1 MPTRLASRW
10 LVKTRQARCPA
21 WRRLIPRP
29 SLRLEFCLATAFLT
43 LAGLLVA
50 PPVRADDSREALEFF
65 EKEIRPLLVKRCYQC
80 HGKGTEIKG
89 GLRLTSRAAILHG
102 GETGAAAEPGKPG
115 ESLLLEAVRYQGFEM
130 PPEGKL
136 PEEDVAKLAR
146 WIEMGVPWP
155 AEDSADDVPA
165 RDEQPYEASDAQKAH
180 WSFQPLSPVSP
191 PAVAD
196 QLWPAGDIDRFI
208 LSTLETRGLKP
219 NPPAERHALLRRVT
233 YDLTGLPPTP
243 AETVAF
249 LADSS
254 PDALSTVVDRLL
266 ASPRYGERWARHW
279 LDVVRY
285 ADTAGETADYPVPLA
300 YKYRNWVIDALNADL
315 PYDEFVRQQIAGDL
329 LAGEGPPEQFAA
341 RVTAT
346 GYTAVSRRF
355 GFDPQNY
362 QHLTIADTLDVLGRS
377 ILGLSIG
384 CARCHNHKYDPISA
398 EDYYGLYGIFS
409 STRYA
414 FPGGEETKRPRDM
427 VPLVPPA
434 EVARLTAQRD
444 HELAQLDER
453 LKPLQERQ
461 KSLKAEIDAKS
472 QPEEALV
479 ALRGDLAKLE
489 SELGPLKTE
498 RDKVAGRELYET
510 CFGVVEGTVSDTRLQ
525 KRGEPTRL
533 GPEVPRHFLTIL
545 GGDRL
550 TPSAGSGRRELAE
563 WLVRPSNPLTPR
575 VIVNRVWHYHF
586 GKGLV
591 QTTND
596 FGLRGR
602 RPSHPE
608 LLEHLAGK
616 FVAEGWSLK
625 RLHRE
630 IVLSRAYQMSSA
642 DQPHGLEIDPAN
654 ETLWRFDR
662 QRLDAESIR
671 DSILLVSGEL
681 DANRGGV
688 HPFPPVDSWNF
699 TQHQPF
705 QAVYDNHQRSV
716 YLMVQ
721 RSQRHPFLA
730 LFDGADPSASTSER
744 SSTTTPSQALFL
756 MNDTFIHSQSDVVAG
771 QILAAGSDDRDR
783 LEWLFQRA
791 YSRAP
796 REEELNAARDFV
808 AAYIDRLRTTNAPAE
823 GRSRAAWA
831 ALSRVVL
838 SSSEF
843 LYFD

>member
-1 MPTRLASRW
+1 MPKQSASRW
-10 LVKTRQARCPA
+10 LVDALPPRRHAPWGLN
-21 WRRLIPRP
+21 WRR
-29 SLRLEFCLATAFLT
+29 SVSTALCVAAWFLT
-43 LAGLLVA
+43 LAPLLS
-50 PPVRADDSREALEFF
+50 VRPAWADDSPESLEFF

-80 HGKGTEIKG
+80 HGKGTDIKG

-102 GETGAAAEPGKPG
+102 GETGAAAQPGKPG

-136 PEEDVAKLAR
+136 PDEDVAKLAR
-146 WIEMGVPWP
+146 WIELGVPWP
-155 AEDSADDVPA
+155 TEDSPDDVTA
-165 RDEQPYEASDAQKAH
+165 RDDRPYEASDAQRAH
-180 WSFQPLSPVSP
+180 WSFQPLAPATP
-191 PAVAD
+191 PEVVD
-196 QLWPAGDIDRFI
+196 HQWPAGDIDRFV
-208 LSTLETRGLKP
+208 LSTLEARGLRP
-219 NPPAERHALLRRVT
+219 NPPAERRALLRRVT

-243 AETVAF
+243 EETAAF
-249 LADSS
+249 LADAS
-254 PDALSTVVDRLL
+254 PLALDTVVDRLL
-266 ASPRYGERWARHW
+266 ASPHYGERWARHW

-285 ADTAGETADYPVPLA
+285 ADTAGETADYPVPSA

-315 PYDEFVRQQIAGDL
+315 PYDAFIREQIAGDL
-329 LAGEGPPEQFAA
+329 LAAEGPPEEFAA
-341 RVTAT
+341 RTVAT
-346 GYTAVSRRF
+346 GFTAVSRRF
-355 GFDPQNY
+355 GYDPQNY

-398 EDYYGLYGIFS
+398 EDYYALYGIFS

-414 FPGGEETKRPRDM
+414 FAGGEETKRPRDM
-427 VPLVPPA
+427 VPLVPQS
-434 EVARLTAQRD
+434 EVARL
-444 HELAQLDER
+444 E
-453 LKPLQERQ
+453 QERAEQ
-461 KSLKAEIDAKS
+461 LAKIDQPLKQIEEQLATLKTIIQS
-472 QPEEALV
+472 PPSPEALA
-479 ALRGDLAKLE
+479 ALQTAAAEFEKQIAGK
-489 SELGPLKTE
+489 KTE
-498 RDKVAGRELYET
+498 RDQVARRELYET
-510 CFGVVEGTVSDTRLQ
+510 CYGVVEGTPADTQIQ

-533 GPEVPRHFLTIL
+533 GAEVPRHFLSIL

-550 TPSAGSGRRELAE
+550 PPGAGSGRRELAE
-563 WLVRPSNPLTPR
+563 WLVRGSNPLTPR

-591 QTTND
+591 QSTND

-602 RPSHPE
+602 KPSHPA
-608 LLEHLAGK
+608 LLEYLAGK

-642 DQPHGLEIDPAN
+642 DEPHGLEIDPDN
-654 ETLWRFDR
+654 ESLWRFDR

-671 DSILLVSGEL
+671 DSILLVSGDL
-681 DANRGGV
+681 DTSRGGV

-705 QAVYDNHQRSV
+705 KAVYDHRQRSI

-756 MNDTFIHSQSDVVAG
+756 MNNPFIHNQSDALAA
-771 QILAAGSDDRDR
+771 QILASSADDRAR

-791 YSRAP
+791 YARSP
-796 REEELNAARDFV
+796 REDEFGAARDFIST
-808 AAYIDRLRTTNAPAE
+808 YIDRLRASGAPVE
-823 GRSRAAWA
+823 GQSRAAWA
-831 ALSRVVL
+831 AMARVVL

-843 LYFD
+843 LYLD

>member
-1 MPTRLASRW
+1 VAC
-10 LVKTRQARCPA
+10 LV
-21 WRRLIPRP
+21 
-29 SLRLEFCLATAFLT
+29 
-43 LAGLLVA
+43 VA

-80 HGKGTEIKG
+80 HGKGAEIKG

-102 GETGAAAEPGKPG
+102 GETGAAAQPGKPG

-146 WIEMGVPWP
+146 WIELGVPWP
-155 AEDSADDVPA
+155 AEDSPDDVVA
-165 RDEQPYEASDAQKAH
+165 HDDQPYEASAAQKAH
-180 WSFQPLSPVSP
+180 WSFQPLAPAGP

-196 QLWPAGDIDRFI
+196 QGWPAGDIDRFV
-208 LSTLETRGLKP
+208 LSTLEARGLKP
-219 NPPAERHALLRRVT
+219 NPPAERHAILRRVT

-243 AETVAF
+243 AETAAF
-249 LADSS
+249 LADAS
-254 PDALSTVVDRLL
+254 PDALATVVDRLL

-300 YKYRNWVIDALNADL
+300 YKYRNWVIEAFNADL
-315 PYDEFVRQQIAGDL
+315 PYDEFIRWQIAGDL
-329 LAGEGPPEQFAA
+329 LAAEGPPEQFAA

-377 ILGLSIG
+377 VLGLSIG

-427 VPLVPPA
+427 VALVPQA
-434 EVARLTAQRD
+434 EAARRTHERD
-444 HELAQLDER
+444 QELAQLDQR

-461 KSLKAEIDAKS
+461 MSLKAEIDAKS
-472 QPEEALV
+472 QPEEAIV
-479 ALRGDLAKLE
+479 VLRGDLAKVE
-489 SELGPLKTE
+489 GELGPLKAE
-498 RDKVAGRELYET
+498 REKVARRELFET
-510 CFGVVEGTVSDTRLQ
+510 CYGVVEGTVADTRIQ

-533 GPEVPRHFLTIL
+533 GPEVPRHFLNIL

-563 WLVRPSNPLTPR
+563 WLVRASNPLTPR
-575 VIVNRVWHYHF
+575 VIVNRLWHYHF

-591 QTTND
+591 ETTND

-608 LLEHLAGK
+608 LLEYLAGK

-630 IVLSRAYQMSSA
+630 MVLSRAYQMSSA
-642 DQPHGLEIDPAN
+642 DEPHGLEIDPAN
-654 ETLWRFDR
+654 QYLWRFDR

-681 DANRGGV
+681 ETGGGP

-705 QAVYDNHQRSV
+705 SAVYDHRQRSI

-756 MNDTFIHSQSDVVAG
+756 MNDPFIHRQSDAVAG
-771 QILAAGSDDRDR
+771 KLLGAGADDRAR
-783 LEWLFQRA
+783 VEWLYQWA
-791 YSRAP
+791 YSRPP
-796 REEELNAARDFV
+796 REEELGAARDFV
-808 AAYIDRLRTTNAPAE
+808 DAYVNQLRATNVPAE
-823 GRSRAAWA
+823 GQLRTAWA
-831 ALSRVVL
+831 ALARVVL

-843 LYFD
+843 LYLD